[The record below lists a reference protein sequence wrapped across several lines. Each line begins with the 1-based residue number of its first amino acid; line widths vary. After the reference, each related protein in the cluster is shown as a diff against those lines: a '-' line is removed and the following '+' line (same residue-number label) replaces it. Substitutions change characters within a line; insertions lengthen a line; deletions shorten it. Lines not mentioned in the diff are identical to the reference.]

1 MIGMLASLTASAPL
15 SSSLADR
22 LAAPGPALS
31 LDPIGLAVPVFF
43 ALIGAEL
50 FFAHR
55 RHRDVYGV
63 LDAISCMATGIGN
76 QVSGVFVGGLAY
88 ALYDGLVEQ
97 VALVR
102 LPAGSALT
110 WVLCFVL
117 VDFIYYWWHRA
128 SHRINVLWAVHVVH
142 HQSEEYNLAV
152 ALRQALFSPITYN
165 PFFWGLALLGFP
177 PIVLFTCQALNTL
190 YQFWIHTQLI
200 GRLPP
205 AVEAVLNTPSHH
217 RVHHGVNPRYIDRNH
232 AGVLIVWDKLFG
244 TFVEET
250 EPAVFGTVKGL
261 SRWDPL
267 WANIDELLS
276 LGRRAASMADWR
288 DRLRLFVAPPEWRP
302 AAQGGPMAVPVPT
315 PGQRPLA
322 RAAVPRAVTAYVAL
336 WFFPAAIALTLLL
349 FVRPS
354 APTTALWGG
363 LLLLTTG
370 SWGLMFDRRP
380 SARMVELLR
389 LGACVGFSTLLLI
402 GGHGWALLAGLVL
415 MALSLMSAPVV
426 LRLGRSAAG
435 PLDRR

>member
-177 PIVLFTCQALNTL
+177 PIVLFTCQPWYSGPRPIAS
-190 YQFWIHTQLI
+190 
-200 GRLPP
+200 RP
-205 AVEAVLNTPSHH
+205 AA
-217 RVHHGVNPRYIDRNH
+217 
-232 AGVLIVWDKLFG
+232 
-244 TFVEET
+244 
-250 EPAVFGTVKGL
+250 FGTV
-261 SRWDPL
+261 
-267 WANIDELLS
+267 AN
-276 LGRRAASMADWR
+276 
-288 DRLRLFVAPPEWRP
+288 
-302 AAQGGPMAVPVPT
+302 VPKK
-315 PGQRPLA
+315 
-322 RAAVPRAVTAYVAL
+322 
-336 WFFPAAIALTLLL
+336 
-349 FVRPS
+349 
-354 APTTALWGG
+354 
-363 LLLLTTG
+363 
-370 SWGLMFDRRP
+370 
-380 SARMVELLR
+380 
-389 LGACVGFSTLLLI
+389 
-402 GGHGWALLAGLVL
+402 
-415 MALSLMSAPVV
+415 SLM
-426 LRLGRSAAG
+426 LL
-435 PLDRR
+435 